1 MHSPGAVAMVLLSF
15 LPVPLSAFI
24 LSRIWKRKGER
35 VCRFMMII
43 LLSVMVWS
51 MMHTL
56 QMIVDDHQ
64 LKLLF
69 AKLTYI
75 GITMIPPSW
84 FLVAC
89 IYTRNLQALV
99 DTRYRYLLYILPVLT
114 LFLRLTDD
122 YHHLIWSS
130 ASFIE
135 VNGIV
140 MPYSKY
146 GPWFWIFTTYG
157 LFLIIA
163 GSGMLIAEL
172 ANYSIAY
179 RRRYLILFFSAIIP
193 FISAG
198 IYLSR
203 IYPTDLTP
211 LSFSVSTLLFA
222 LLISSKIDYI
232 DLIPIARDRVIE
244 SMEDGVMV
252 FDDKGRLIDANESAR
267 RMIPDED
274 LMGKD
279 ARDLPEEIR
288 DILYKSDGGI
298 LERGGR
304 YYDVKSRSILDG
316 RGKEM
321 GRVAIIRDVTEIEGY
336 RRELERLNRNLEEE
350 VNRKT
355 EEIRKLL
362 KQKDEFISQ
371 LGHDL
376 KTPLTPIV
384 SLLPIIRERIRDDDV
399 KKLVDVV
406 IRNANYMKNLVTDTL
421 RLAQLNS
428 RDYRFNLEDLELHD
442 VVEESIEDNRYQFE
456 EKNISPENMVPRGM
470 VVRADKLRLK
480 EVFANLISNSIRY
493 TPEGGRIEFRA
504 REEGN
509 EVMVEVRDNGRGLS
523 EEEKERIFDE
533 FYKVDRSRR
542 DLDTS
547 GLGLTICKKI
557 VERHGGRI
565 WAESDGLG
573 KGTSICF
580 TLPLQKF
587 NKR

>member
-1 MHSPGAVAMVLLSF
+1 
-15 LPVPLSAFI
+15 
-24 LSRIWKRKGER
+24 
-35 VCRFMMII
+35 
-43 LLSVMVWS
+43 MVWS

-99 DTRYRYLLYILPVLT
+99 DTRYRYLLYILPVST

-140 MPYSKY
+140 MPYPKY

-172 ANYSIAY
+172 AKYSIAY

-193 FISAG
+193 FISTG

-316 RGKEM
+316 RGREM

-456 EKNISPENMVPRGM
+456 EKNISPENMVPKGM

-480 EVFANLISNSIRY
+480 EVFANLISNSVRY

-504 REEGN
+504 KEEGN

>member
-1 MHSPGAVAMVLLSF
+1 MHSLSAVAMVLLSF

-24 LSRIWKRKGER
+24 LSRIWKRKGEM

-99 DTRYRYLLYILPVLT
+99 DTRYRYLLYILPVST

-179 RRRYLILFFSAIIP
+179 RRRYLILFLSAIIP

-252 FDDKGRLIDANESAR
+252 FDDRGRLIDANESAR

-316 RGKEM
+316 RGREM

-442 VVEESIEDNRYQFE
+442 VVEESIEDNRYLLM
-456 EKNISPENMVPRGM
+456 EKNISPENRIPKGVI
-470 VVRADKLRLK
+470 VRADKLRLK

>member
-1 MHSPGAVAMVLLSF
+1 MHSPSAVAMVLLSF

-99 DTRYRYLLYILPVLT
+99 DTRYRYLLYILPVST

-140 MPYSKY
+140 MPYPKY

-193 FISAG
+193 FISTG

-316 RGKEM
+316 RGREM

>member
-1 MHSPGAVAMVLLSF
+1 
-15 LPVPLSAFI
+15 
-24 LSRIWKRKGER
+24 
-35 VCRFMMII
+35 
-43 LLSVMVWS
+43 
-51 MMHTL
+51 
-56 QMIVDDHQ
+56 
-64 LKLLF
+64 
-69 AKLTYI
+69 
-75 GITMIPPSW
+75 
-84 FLVAC
+84 
-89 IYTRNLQALV
+89 
-99 DTRYRYLLYILPVLT
+99 
-114 LFLRLTDD
+114 
-122 YHHLIWSS
+122 
-130 ASFIE
+130 
-135 VNGIV
+135 
-140 MPYSKY
+140 
-146 GPWFWIFTTYG
+146 
-157 LFLIIA
+157 
-163 GSGMLIAEL
+163 
-172 ANYSIAY
+172 
-179 RRRYLILFFSAIIP
+179 
-193 FISAG
+193 
-198 IYLSR
+198 
-203 IYPTDLTP
+203 
-211 LSFSVSTLLFA
+211 
-222 LLISSKIDYI
+222 
-232 DLIPIARDRVIE
+232 
-244 SMEDGVMV
+244 
-252 FDDKGRLIDANESAR
+252 
-267 RMIPDED
+267 
-274 LMGKD
+274 
-279 ARDLPEEIR
+279 
-288 DILYKSDGGI
+288 
-298 LERGGR
+298 
-304 YYDVKSRSILDG
+304 
-316 RGKEM
+316 
-321 GRVAIIRDVTEIEGY
+321 
-336 RRELERLNRNLEEE
+336 NLEEE

-384 SLLPIIRERIRDDDV
+384 SLLPIIRERIKDDDV

-428 RDYRFNLEDLELHD
+428 RDYRFNLEDLDLHD
-442 VVEESIEDNRYQFE
+442 VVEESIEDNRYLLM
-456 EKNISPENMVPRGM
+456 EKNISPENRIPRG
-470 VVRADKLRLK
+470 VIVRADKLRLK

>member
-316 RGKEM
+316 RGREM

>member
-1 MHSPGAVAMVLLSF
+1 MHSPSAVAMVLLSF

-99 DTRYRYLLYILPVLT
+99 DTRYRYLLYILPVST

-140 MPYSKY
+140 MPYPKY

-316 RGKEM
+316 RGREM

-480 EVFANLISNSIRY
+480 EVFANLISNSVRY